1 MRKNK
6 GLTTFKFIL
15 LSTGL
20 GMLVSGCCRCKCCDC
35 NKPVPAPKKDTVFVK
50 EYHVGG
56 DMINIEG
63 DNNDVNFTKGNGN
76 NVASRSGG
84 TQNQGR
90 VVKPRPKPVKKP
102 VVQPEPEPKP
112 EPEPEPKPEV
122 VEKHCTVVITYQ
134 TPCNGR

>member
-20 GMLVSGCCRCKCCDC
+20 GMLVSGCCDC
-35 NKPVPAPKKDTVFVK
+35 NKPVPAPKTVFVK